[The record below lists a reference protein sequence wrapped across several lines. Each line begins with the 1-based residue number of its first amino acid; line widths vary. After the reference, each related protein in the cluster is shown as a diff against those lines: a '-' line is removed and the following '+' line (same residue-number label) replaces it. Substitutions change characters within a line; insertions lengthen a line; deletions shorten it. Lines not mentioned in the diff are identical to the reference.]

1 MCNHAHPSRRDF
13 FARFT
18 QNVLVGSSI
27 LQIAAHRAAWAQAL
41 APAAGT
47 DLFDI
52 QKVADDVYF
61 AAARPSP
68 IVNCNAAIFVNSA
81 DVLVVDAHSKPSAAA
96 ALIAQI
102 KRDVTPKPVRYLVDS
117 HFHWDHSQG
126 NAAYLA
132 TGHKVDIL
140 ATKTTKQLMEQYNA
154 ARLKASLDSA
164 GPSPIS
170 YPWVGHQL
178 EDLRERIGKATADAE
193 KARLQ
198 LQLQRL
204 ESFAAEMK
212 NFTPTLPTITF
223 DKSYV
228 VKDKNHELH
237 LEFHGRAHT
246 AGDVVVLCPQKRV
259 IATGDAILGSV
270 LPFFGDS
277 YPKAWPK
284 TIADIGKLEFDH
296 VMPGHGGVQH
306 GHETL
311 SGMGDYIDEITERVD
326 AGKKAGQS
334 ITDLQQ
340 SIKFDSLKSL
350 QSGAYAD
357 SLASWAGANKAMRMG
372 YVQNGIKNNILEM
385 YDKVERV

>member
-1 MCNHAHPSRRDF
+1 MCKHAHPSRRDF

-52 QKVADDVYF
+52 QKVTDDVYF

-68 IVNCNAAIFVNSA
+68 VINCNAAIFVNSA

-154 ARLKASLDSA
+154 ARLKASLDPA

-170 YPWVGHQL
+170 YPWVGHQM
-178 EDLRERIGKATADAE
+178 EDVRERIGKAASDAE

-212 NFTPTLPTITF
+212 NFEPSLPTITF

-228 VKDKNHELH
+228 LKDKNHELH
-237 LEFHGRAHT
+237 LEFHGHAHT
-246 AGDVVVLCPQKRV
+246 AGDVVVFCPQKRV

-311 SGMGDYIDEITERVD
+311 SGMGEYIDEIAERVD

-334 ITDLQQ
+334 IADLQQ

-357 SLASWAGANKAMRMG
+357 SLASWAGANKAVRMG
-372 YVQNGIKNNILEM
+372 YVQNGIKTNILEM

>member
-1 MCNHAHPSRRDF
+1 MCKHAHPSRRDF
-13 FARFT
+13 F
-18 QNVLVGSSI
+18 LGLSI

-41 APAAGT
+41 APEAST

-52 QKVADDVYF
+52 QKVTGDVYF
-61 AAARPSP
+61 ASARPSP
-68 IVNCNAAIFVNSA
+68 VINCNAAIFVNSA

-102 KRDVTPKPVRYLVDS
+102 KRDVTSKPVRYLVDS
-117 HFHWDHSQG
+117 HFHWDHAQG

-132 TGHKVDIL
+132 TGNKVDIL
-140 ATKTTKQLMEQYNA
+140 ATKTTKQLMEQYLA
-154 ARLKASLDSA
+154 ARLKASLDPA
-164 GPSPIS
+164 GPPPIS
-170 YPWVGHQL
+170 YPWVGHQM
-178 EDLRERIGKATADAE
+178 EDLRERIGKATSDAD
-193 KARLQ
+193 KSRLQ

-223 DKSYV
+223 DKNYV
-228 VKDKNHELH
+228 IKDKNHELY
-237 LEFHGRAHT
+237 LEFHGHAHT
-246 AGDVVVLCPQKRV
+246 AGDVVVFCPQKRV

-296 VMPGHGGVQH
+296 VLPGHGGVQH

-311 SGMGDYIDEITERVD
+311 NGMASFIDEIAERVD
-326 AGKKAGQS
+326 TGKKAGQS

-340 SIKFDSLKSL
+340 SITFASLKSL

-357 SLASWAGANKAMRMG
+357 SLGAWAGGNKTMRMG
-372 YVQNGIKNNILEM
+372 YVQNGIKTNILEM

>member
-13 FARFT
+13 FSRFR
-18 QNVLVGSSI
+18 QNVLLGSSI
-27 LQIAAHRAAWAQAL
+27 LQIAMHRAAWAQAL
-41 APAAGT
+41 APAAST

-52 QKVADDVYF
+52 QKVTDDVYF
-61 AAARPSP
+61 ASARPSP
-68 IVNCNAAIFVNSA
+68 VINCNAAIFVNSA

-132 TGHKVDIL
+132 TGHKMDIL
-140 ATKTTKQLMEQYNA
+140 ATNTTKQLMEQYAA
-154 ARLKASLDSA
+154 ARLQASLDPA

-170 YPWVGHQL
+170 YPWVGHQM
-178 EDLRERIGKATADAE
+178 EDLRQRIGKATADDE
-193 KARLQ
+193 KTRLQ
-198 LQLQRL
+198 TQLQRL

-212 NFTPTLPTITF
+212 NFKPSLPTITF
-223 DKSYV
+223 DKTYV

-246 AGDVVVLCPQKRV
+246 AGDVVVFCPQKRV

-306 GHETL
+306 GHEIL
-311 SGMGDYIDEITERVD
+311 NGMGGYIDEIAEKVD
-326 AGKKAGQS
+326 SGKKAGQS
-334 ITDLQQ
+334 IAELQQ
-340 SIKFDSLKSL
+340 SITFASLKSL

-357 SLASWAGANKAMRMG
+357 SLTSWAGGNKAMRLG
-372 YVQNGIKNNILEM
+372 YVQNGIKTNILEM